1 MIRRPHNRHSLGL
14 IAACLGVGAVLAA
27 ETPRNPGYLTKG
39 PAYALRF
46 AAPAKVPISPL
57 PALPIT
63 YDPQPQFAPAPAQP
77 IVEASAQT
85 TIIVTT
91 PPTTTSNTLSGND
104 LVRQLLSQQPLTIG
118 PGTGGIIKFF
128 QSGTNQIGVT
138 VDPTPLFQP
147 PSTLSRPSSA
157 TYQQK

>member
-1 MIRRPHNRHSLGL
+1 MTCHLHHRLALGL
-14 IAACLGVGAVLAA
+14 FAACLGVATLLAA
-27 ETPRNPGYLTKG
+27 DSPLDPGYLTKG

-46 AAPAKVPISPL
+46 AAPAKVPIAPL
-57 PALPIT
+57 PALPIS

-77 IVEASAQT
+77 IVEAPAQT

-91 PPTTTSNTLSGND
+91 GPTTTPNTLSGND
-104 LVRQLLSQQPLTIG
+104 LVRQLLSQQPLTVG
-118 PGTGGIIKFF
+118 AGTGGIVKFF
-128 QSGTNQIGVT
+128 QSGTNQIGIT

-147 PSTLSRPSSA
+147 PATLSRPSSA